1 MTKKLIRQYTQ
12 NLRTTRDSKIGKV
25 PPDIQAKIN
34 KIVDL
39 YEDRKISRY
48 ETANKLINDISINDT
63 KKRKSGLKRYDK
75 AVAKY
80 EEAEPIT
87 ERMAKTAKKA
97 RTGKE
102 VKAVIK
108 THDKQPIFKRKAIS
122 GLATK
127 AKDIFKNRKTYDV
140 KFMLF
145 SVANRNEIKK
155 PSFILDGI
163 SYYPI
168 LLKASGKQRA
178 LGEANVKANQFIE
191 TVVSRKIRKYHK
203 DEKGLYKRVMLL
215 MNTSSEFDDIG
226 HLVEYADAIRI
237 ESVELVETDTSN
249 YDEREQSLRE
259 SQNISIYYRY
269 IQTEVDADALTIKEA
284 LQKKEYKDNECW
296 INALLENFE
305 GTDLLRER
313 RQQKNTK
320 TLTRGKVL
328 ELLEMTE
335 EEFINNGASINQMD
349 KVFQFLNIPVR
360 LYNFTGGLI
369 YQHNPKDYEKGRVKM
384 FRGLVKNN
392 HIYLLNH
399 DLNTLRQM
407 QANEEGFKAP
417 TTSRFYITDRNEPIK
432 YKMFDDVDDLLKM
445 RDEEEYALIHSDNDM
460 VKVFFQLNEAG
471 YKPYIKYG
479 NSGQIANIMCKFY
492 YKKLK
497 KYIKYNIVSQSL
509 SKDRIDEDVAVDD
522 EDTYNNIVSAMFR
535 FQKDMFKEIHL
546 SYYNEVDIKIL
557 KECKTIVPV
566 GRFHDTNVKIKKL
579 REIDIRKA
587 FTFGG
592 CCIKYIPRFTEFDVF
607 KPFADCDINSFNNLT
622 LYIVEVYEG
631 NIFFNKKYNLI
642 YGKFLKQLLKRDI
655 KLKILYYKQ
664 PNHVY
669 KVNYKKIIDEL
680 YSTKISSNED
690 LNKQLQKK
698 VANISIGMLE
708 KSHNTSQKSST
719 FNSLREACYYQKLN
733 PNSKIYTIGQY
744 QTELEELEDDE
755 MRVRD
760 TEGMTYYVL
769 NVSDKKVLSN
779 GFTYIKELLLQYHNF
794 KMYET
799 YKTLT
804 DSNIKVYSV
813 KTDSLTIHEDD
824 LDKVYGYTYLRKW
837 REGLLKF
844 GDEIGD
850 WRLEE
855 KHTITLPTQP
865 YKYKFNELPEIPKI
879 KNINISI
886 EDEWNTESICKKV
899 IKQNPVIIRGKFPG
913 TGKSYIGQHF
923 QKMNKN
929 VLFVVPTNRQLQ
941 EIQDKGIEATT
952 YNKFFSIAVHEDVGE
967 KLPIYDYS
975 PYDVIVFDEIYM
987 LNLYTLNKVWQF
999 MENNTHIIR
1008 IATGDVKQL
1017 EGVETMTNCQDPATY
1032 IDNCIDTMFK
1042 YNIFLK
1048 ICKRVGAKDSVEG
1061 ERNRTILN
1069 DMYNDWWENNIP
1081 RKEFILKYSYLT
1093 DDIMASEHNIA
1104 YTNMRCEN
1112 VANEIRDRLNIS
1124 EKYVVGDILVART
1137 WIKQPRVN
1145 INLRYRIT
1153 KIEDDELG
1161 KQITLQNIARQ
1172 EDEFM
1177 LSEPI
1182 VDKNFI
1188 YPYCATCHSSQGSS
1202 VRESITIHEWD
1213 LPITSREW
1221 IWTALTRCVDF
1232 RKVKFYCNPDF
1243 DKQMDKNMI
1252 MRYFKNKVENY
1263 KIQDRRAQREINEE
1277 EYISAEWCLS
1287 QFRARCQKC
1296 NTSFNFETK
1305 KGKLCSNFTCQRLD
1319 NSIAHHIDNSTSFC
1333 VYCNVSAH

>member
-80 EEAEPIT
+80 EESEPIT

-108 THDKQPIFKRKAIS
+108 KHDKQPIFKRKAIS

-145 SVANRNEIKK
+145 SVANRDEIKK

-249 YDEREQSLRE
+249 YDEREQPLRE
-259 SQNISIYYRY
+259 GQNISIYYRY

-305 GTDLLRER
+305 GTELTRA
-313 RQQKNTK
+313 KKAHNAK
-320 TLTRGKVL
+320 TLSRNKIL

-335 EEFINNGASINQMD
+335 EEFINNGASITQMD
-349 KVFQFLNIPVR
+349 RVFQFLNIPVR

-1048 ICKRVGAKDSVEG
+1048 ICKRVGAKDSAEG
-1061 ERNRTILN
+1061 ERNRKILN

-1161 KQITLQNIARQ
+1161 EQITLQNIARQ

-1232 RKVKFYCNPDF
+1232 RKVKFYCNPEF

-1263 KIQDRRAQREINEE
+1263 KIQDRRAKREITEE

>member
-1 MTKKLIRQYTQ
+1 MTKKLIQQYTQ

-39 YEDRKISRY
+39 YEDRKISQY

-102 VKAVIK
+102 VKAVIR

-249 YDEREQSLRE
+249 YDEREQPLRE
-259 SQNISIYYRY
+259 GQNISIYYRY

-305 GTDLLRER
+305 GTELTRA
-313 RQQKNTK
+313 KKAHNAK
-320 TLTRGKVL
+320 TLSRNKIL

-335 EEFINNGASINQMD
+335 EEFINNGASITQMD
-349 KVFQFLNIPVR
+349 RVFQFLNIPVR

-592 CCIKYIPRFTEFDVF
+592 GCIKYIPRFTEFDVF

-680 YSTKISSNED
+680 YSTNISSNED

-1048 ICKRVGAKDSVEG
+1048 ICKRVGAKDSAEG
-1061 ERNRTILN
+1061 ERNRKILN

>member
-1 MTKKLIRQYTQ
+1 MLI
-12 NLRTTRDSKIGKV
+12 LCV
-25 PPDIQAKIN
+25 
-34 KIVDL
+34 
-39 YEDRKISRY
+39 
-48 ETANKLINDISINDT
+48 
-63 KKRKSGLKRYDK
+63 
-75 AVAKY
+75 
-80 EEAEPIT
+80 
-87 ERMAKTAKKA
+87 
-97 RTGKE
+97 
-102 VKAVIK
+102 
-108 THDKQPIFKRKAIS
+108 
-122 GLATK
+122 
-127 AKDIFKNRKTYDV
+127 
-140 KFMLF
+140 
-145 SVANRNEIKK
+145 
-155 PSFILDGI
+155 SFI
-163 SYYPI
+163 
-168 LLKASGKQRA
+168 
-178 LGEANVKANQFIE
+178 
-191 TVVSRKIRKYHK
+191 T
-203 DEKGLYKRVMLL
+203 
-215 MNTSSEFDDIG
+215 
-226 HLVEYADAIRI
+226 
-237 ESVELVETDTSN
+237 
-249 YDEREQSLRE
+249 
-259 SQNISIYYRY
+259 
-269 IQTEVDADALTIKEA
+269 
-284 LQKKEYKDNECW
+284 
-296 INALLENFE
+296 
-305 GTDLLRER
+305 
-313 RQQKNTK
+313 KN
-320 TLTRGKVL
+320 
-328 ELLEMTE
+328 
-335 EEFINNGASINQMD
+335 S
-349 KVFQFLNIPVR
+349 
-360 LYNFTGGLI
+360 
-369 YQHNPKDYEKGRVKM
+369 
-384 FRGLVKNN
+384 
-392 HIYLLNH
+392 
-399 DLNTLRQM
+399 
-407 QANEEGFKAP
+407 
-417 TTSRFYITDRNEPIK
+417 
-432 YKMFDDVDDLLKM
+432 
-445 RDEEEYALIHSDNDM
+445 
-460 VKVFFQLNEAG
+460 
-471 YKPYIKYG
+471 
-479 NSGQIANIMCKFY
+479 
-492 YKKLK
+492 K

-592 CCIKYIPRFTEFDVF
+592 GCIKYIPRFTEFDVF

-680 YSTKISSNED
+680 YSTNISSNED

-755 MRVRD
+755 MRVKD

-804 DSNIKVYSV
+804 DNNIKVYSV
-813 KTDSLTIHEDD
+813 KTDSITIHEDD

-850 WRLEE
+850 WRLVGHSVSQHLGSETSQLEE

-1061 ERNRTILN
+1061 ERNRKILN

-1112 VANEIRDRLNIS
+1112 VANEIRD
-1124 EKYVVGDILVART
+1124 
-1137 WIKQPRVN
+1137 
-1145 INLRYRIT
+1145 
-1153 KIEDDELG
+1153 
-1161 KQITLQNIARQ
+1161 
-1172 EDEFM
+1172 
-1177 LSEPI
+1177 
-1182 VDKNFI
+1182 
-1188 YPYCATCHSSQGSS
+1188 
-1202 VRESITIHEWD
+1202 
-1213 LPITSREW
+1213 
-1221 IWTALTRCVDF
+1221 
-1232 RKVKFYCNPDF
+1232 
-1243 DKQMDKNMI
+1243 
-1252 MRYFKNKVENY
+1252 
-1263 KIQDRRAQREINEE
+1263 
-1277 EYISAEWCLS
+1277 
-1287 QFRARCQKC
+1287 
-1296 NTSFNFETK
+1296 
-1305 KGKLCSNFTCQRLD
+1305 
-1319 NSIAHHIDNSTSFC
+1319 
-1333 VYCNVSAH
+1333 

>member
-1 MTKKLIRQYTQ
+1 
-12 NLRTTRDSKIGKV
+12 
-25 PPDIQAKIN
+25 
-34 KIVDL
+34 
-39 YEDRKISRY
+39 
-48 ETANKLINDISINDT
+48 
-63 KKRKSGLKRYDK
+63 
-75 AVAKY
+75 
-80 EEAEPIT
+80 
-87 ERMAKTAKKA
+87 
-97 RTGKE
+97 
-102 VKAVIK
+102 
-108 THDKQPIFKRKAIS
+108 
-122 GLATK
+122 
-127 AKDIFKNRKTYDV
+127 
-140 KFMLF
+140 
-145 SVANRNEIKK
+145 
-155 PSFILDGI
+155 
-163 SYYPI
+163 
-168 LLKASGKQRA
+168 
-178 LGEANVKANQFIE
+178 
-191 TVVSRKIRKYHK
+191 
-203 DEKGLYKRVMLL
+203 
-215 MNTSSEFDDIG
+215 
-226 HLVEYADAIRI
+226 
-237 ESVELVETDTSN
+237 
-249 YDEREQSLRE
+249 
-259 SQNISIYYRY
+259 
-269 IQTEVDADALTIKEA
+269 
-284 LQKKEYKDNECW
+284 
-296 INALLENFE
+296 
-305 GTDLLRER
+305 
-313 RQQKNTK
+313 
-320 TLTRGKVL
+320 
-328 ELLEMTE
+328 
-335 EEFINNGASINQMD
+335 
-349 KVFQFLNIPVR
+349 
-360 LYNFTGGLI
+360 
-369 YQHNPKDYEKGRVKM
+369 
-384 FRGLVKNN
+384 
-392 HIYLLNH
+392 
-399 DLNTLRQM
+399 
-407 QANEEGFKAP
+407 
-417 TTSRFYITDRNEPIK
+417 
-432 YKMFDDVDDLLKM
+432 
-445 RDEEEYALIHSDNDM
+445 
-460 VKVFFQLNEAG
+460 
-471 YKPYIKYG
+471 
-479 NSGQIANIMCKFY
+479 
-492 YKKLK
+492 
-497 KYIKYNIVSQSL
+497 
-509 SKDRIDEDVAVDD
+509 
-522 EDTYNNIVSAMFR
+522 
-535 FQKDMFKEIHL
+535 MFKEIHL

-592 CCIKYIPRFTEFDVF
+592 GCIKYIPRFTEFDVF

-680 YSTKISSNED
+680 YSTNISSNED

-755 MRVRD
+755 MRVKD

-899 IKQNPVIIRGKFPG
+899 IKQNPVIVRGKFPG

-1048 ICKRVGAKDSVEG
+1048 ICKRVGAKDSAEG
-1061 ERNRTILN
+1061 ERNRKILN

-1182 VDKNFI
+1182 VDKIFI

-1202 VRESITIHEWD
+1202 VKESITIHEWD